1 MENIEQKIQSVYKFI
16 VDYVDENGFP
26 PSVREICSKCNVKST
41 ASAYYY
47 IEKLKNQGLLV
58 KNPSKKRAITV
69 AHTKKDY
76 STVPLIG
83 TITAG
88 KPILAVEN
96 LDGYIPLPADF
107 SETED
112 LFALRVSGNSMINAG
127 IFDKDIIIVKRCD
140 DAENGE
146 IIVALIDDSVTVKRL
161 YKKIDHV
168 ILHPENDTMQDM
180 IYDDVKILGIVKGL
194 LRKF

>member
-1 MENIEQKIQSVYKFI
+1 MEKIEEKIQSVYKFI

-26 PSVREICSKCNVKST
+26 PSVREICSKCSVKST

-47 IEKLKNQGLLV
+47 IEKLKAQGLLV

-69 AHTKKDY
+69 AHSKKDF
-76 STVPLIG
+76 STIPLVG

-88 KPILAVEN
+88 SPILAVEN
-96 LDGYIPLPADF
+96 LDGYIPLPNEF

-127 IFDKDIIIVKRCD
+127 IYDKDIIIVKKCSN
-140 DAENGE
+140 AENGE
-146 IIVALIDDSVTVKRL
+146 IIVALIDESVTVKRFF
-161 YKKIDHV
+161 KKHDCI

-180 IYDDVKILGIVKGL
+180 IFDDVKILGIVKGL